1 MEPSTTLAL
10 DHAVTVIDTGFE
22 RPGFAAS
29 YLIRQGERAAF
40 VDVGNNAA
48 VPRLLTALEATGS
61 TPADVAYVIV
71 THVHLDHAGG
81 AGALM
86 AQCPNASL
94 VAHPRAARH
103 MIDPSALYAGATAV
117 YGEDYMRAT
126 YGDLVPVPQE
136 RVIVT
141 SEEFVLDFAGR
152 PLLFLDTPGHA
163 RHHHCIWDQTS
174 GGWFTGD
181 THGLSYRE
189 FAGAA
194 GRYIMPTTTPVQ
206 FDPDAAHRSL
216 DRLAARNPRY
226 LYLTHF
232 GRVDYTPQL
241 TAMMRTQLDAMVQIG
256 HRHAHLDGQA
266 RQEAISTDL
275 RALYTGQAAT
285 VGVDLPALG
294 RLMDLDIT
302 LNAQGLGVWLDRQA
316 GVMS

>member
-1 MEPSTTLAL
+1 MEPTT
-10 DHAVTVIDTGFE
+10 DTHGITVIDTHFE

-29 YLIRQGERAAF
+29 FLLRQGDRAAF
-40 VDVGNNAA
+40 VDAGNNAA
-48 VPRLLTALEATGS
+48 VPHLLAGLEAAGL
-61 TPADVAYVIV
+61 TPHDVAYVIV

-117 YGEDYMRAT
+117 YGEEYMQAT

-141 SEEFVLDFAGR
+141 SDEFVLDFDGR

-163 RHHHCIWDQTS
+163 RHHHCIWDETS
-174 GGWFTGD
+174 RGWFTGD
-181 THGLSYRE
+181 THGLSYPE
-189 FAGAA
+189 FARPD
-194 GRYIMPTTTPVQ
+194 GRYIVPTTTPVQ

-216 DRLAARNPRY
+216 DRLVAKNPRH

-232 GRVDYTPQL
+232 GRVEYTPEL
-241 TAMMRTQLDAMVQIG
+241 TALLRRQLDAMVAIG
-256 HRHAHLDGQA
+256 QRHAALAGQQ
-266 RQEAISTDL
+266 REDAISADL
-275 RALYTGQAAT
+275 RALYTEQAAT
-285 VGVDLPALG
+285 VGVDLTALG
-294 RLMDLDIT
+294 TLMDLDIT

-316 GVMS
+316 